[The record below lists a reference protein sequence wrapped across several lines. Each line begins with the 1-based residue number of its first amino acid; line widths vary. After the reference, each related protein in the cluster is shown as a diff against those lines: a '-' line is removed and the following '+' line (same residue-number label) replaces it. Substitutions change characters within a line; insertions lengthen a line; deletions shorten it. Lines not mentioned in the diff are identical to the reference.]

1 MAGINSFATN
11 SNFTI
16 SNPSFKVNREETAQN
31 QIPAGIS
38 SEINNKI
45 IIDTTTSGSTT
56 LSSMRSIQQ
65 KDYSNQ
71 RDVDAGYVEVAFS
84 PTNQINKDIVG
95 QVGYFNLGDYLGN
108 LQQMSTDTNSYL
120 SLDTLR
126 DEYFTKY
133 TKSYDLND
141 FVRLIKFYDNSL
153 FKMVKDFTPS
163 NVSLTSGVVVKQHIL
178 ERNKHRRTLVST
190 SNETLTGSVGQVET
204 FSGGAGGQV
213 NRYQYTG
220 NPRLA
225 PVFDITQ
232 SWSEIV
238 QTLNGPTTLSSTDQQ
253 GFYTGEYGNPLQTNA
268 SFIQVIKGNGGVD
281 CSAFTNP
288 NFQDTQVIPVFLNSN
303 NYTEDEFLSQELIP
317 NKGIVWLWYEGSSV
331 QHIKVSSIDRTGRS
345 IARDLSQATA
355 IPILLNNPS
364 ENPITPNEPKLK
376 TGFYTWEV
384 TNKQI
389 FDSYVYFEANTLQ
402 SPNIVFSEDANVF
415 DIEFEGT
422 GDFIWYASSSGT
434 LANPLR
440 LDGIYESIPQGYFP
454 LTPSYPQEQFFR
466 GWDGSS
472 YLIEPNQY
480 IDSTGIVVDDVG
492 NFDIGTREL
501 NTAVTSSNDQ
511 LIYGK
516 VAATPKTPWFMNA
529 PQEMVDIAGVLIK
542 DQDPNALPRTIVVAA
557 VMLTPLTNNCSTL
570 NNNQSGPTIAMR
582 YHGNE
587 EFFAVNAQNKLV
599 LADGING
606 FATVK
611 DILLYDPNQE
621 GVNWAQASII
631 KPIGAPTSPVE
642 IPSGIYGVNKFSA
655 QNGNR
660 MIIQIEAVNNKQ
672 SITQIGYCF

>member
-1 MAGINSFATN
+1 MAGINSFASS

-16 SNPSFKVNREETAQN
+16 SNPLFRVNREETAQN

-45 IIDTTTSGSTT
+45 IIDATPSGSTT

-108 LQQMSTDTNSYL
+108 LQQMSTDTNSYY
-120 SLDTLR
+120 SLDILR

-133 TKSYDLND
+133 TKSYDLQD
-141 FVRLIKFYDNSL
+141 FIRLIKFYDNSL

-163 NVSLTSGVVVKQHIL
+163 NVTLTAGVVVKQHIL
-178 ERNKHRRTLVST
+178 ERNKLRRTLVST
-190 SNETLTGSVGQVET
+190 SNETLSGSIGPIET
-204 FSGGAGGQV
+204 LSGGAGGQV
-213 NRYQYTG
+213 NRYQYDKDP
-220 NPRLA
+220 NLA

-238 QTLNGPTTLSSTDQQ
+238 QTLNGPTLLSSTDQA
-253 GFYTGEYGNPLQTNA
+253 GFYNGEYGNPTSTNA
-268 SFIQVIKGNGGVD
+268 SSINVIIGNGGTD
-281 CSAFTNP
+281 CTKFTNP
-288 NFQDTQVIPVFLNSN
+288 NFQDTQVIPVFLNST
-303 NYTEDEFLSQELIP
+303 NYSEDEFLSQDLIP
-317 NKGIVWLWYEGSSV
+317 NKGIVWLWYEGNSV

-364 ENPITPNEPKLK
+364 ENDVKPHLPFLK

-384 TNKQI
+384 SNKQI
-389 FDSYVYFEANTLQ
+389 YDNYVYFETTPLE
-402 SPNIVFSEDANVF
+402 SPKIIFSEDANVF

-434 LANPLR
+434 PANPLK

-454 LTPSYPQEQFFR
+454 LTPTYPQEQFFR

-480 IDSTGIVVDDVG
+480 IDTTGIVVDDVG
-492 NFDIGTREL
+492 NFDIGTKEL
-501 NTAVTSSNDQ
+501 NTAVTSSTDQ

-529 PQEMVDIAGVLIK
+529 PQVKVGIPGVLIQ

-557 VMLTPLTNNCSTL
+557 VMLTPLTSNCSTL
-570 NNNQSGPTIAMR
+570 NNNQSGPIIAMR
-582 YHGNE
+582 FHGNE

-599 LADGING
+599 LADGIDG

-621 GVNWAQASII
+621 GVNWAQASILQ
-631 KPIGAPTSPVE
+631 PAGAPTSPAE

>member
-1 MAGINSFATN
+1 MAGINSFGN
-11 SNFTI
+11 HSNFTI
-16 SNPSFKVNREETAQN
+16 SNPSFKVNREKTAQN

-45 IIDTTTSGSTT
+45 IIDTTESGSTT

-84 PTNQINKDIVG
+84 PANQINKDIVG

-108 LQQMSTDTNSYL
+108 LSTRSTDTNSYP
-120 SLDTLR
+120 SLDILR
-126 DEYFTKY
+126 DEYFAKY

-163 NVSLTSGVVVKQHIL
+163 NISLTSGVVVKQHIL
-178 ERNKHRRTLVST
+178 ERNKHRRTLVSST
-190 SNETLTGSVGQVET
+190 NETLTGSIGQVET

-213 NRYQYTG
+213 NRYQNQSKPT
-220 NPRLA
+220 
-225 PVFDITQ
+225 FDITQ

-238 QTLNGPTTLSSTDQQ
+238 QTLDGPTKLLSTDQQ
-253 GFYTGEYGNPLQTNA
+253 GFYTGEYSNPLQTNA
-268 SFIQVIKGNGGVD
+268 SFVQVVKGDGGVD

-288 NFQDTQVIPVFLNSN
+288 NFQDTQVIPVFLNSD

-317 NKGIVWLWYEGSSV
+317 NRGIVWLWYEGSSV
-331 QHIKVSSIDRTGRS
+331 RHIKVSSIDRSGRS
-345 IARDLSQATA
+345 IARDLSQATV

-364 ENPITPNEPKLK
+364 ENPIKPNEPKLK

-389 FDSYVYFEANTLQ
+389 FDSYVYFESNVNG

-422 GDFIWYASSSGT
+422 GDFIWYASSSGN

-440 LDGIYESIPQGYFP
+440 LEGIYESIPQGYFP
-454 LTPSYPQEQFFR
+454 LTPTYPQEQFFR

-480 IDSTGIVVDDVG
+480 IDSTGIIVDDIG

-501 NTAVTSSNDQ
+501 NTAITSSNNP

-516 VAATPKTPWFMNA
+516 VASTPKTPWFMNA
-529 PQEMVDIAGVLIK
+529 PQEMVDIPGVLIR

-557 VMLTPLTNNCSTL
+557 VMLTPLIDGCSTL
-570 NNNQSGPTIAMR
+570 NNNKSGPIIAMR
-582 YHGNE
+582 FHGNE
-587 EFFAVNAQNKLV
+587 EFFAVNSQNKLV
-599 LADGING
+599 LAEGVNG

-611 DILLYDPNQE
+611 DIMLYDPDHN
-621 GVNWAQASII
+621 GVNWAQASIQ
-631 KPIGAPTSPVE
+631 KPVGAPITPDE
-642 IPSGIYGVNKFSA
+642 IPSGIYGVNKFSS
-655 QNGNR
+655 QNGDR
-660 MIIQIEAVNNKQ
+660 MIIQIESVNNKQ
-672 SITQIGYCF
+672 TITQIGYCF

>member
-1 MAGINSFATN
+1 MAGINSFGN
-11 SNFTI
+11 HSNFTI
-16 SNPSFKVNREETAQN
+16 SNPSFKVNREKTAQN

-45 IIDTTTSGSTT
+45 IIDTTESGSTT
-56 LSSMRSIQQ
+56 LSPMRSIQQ

-84 PTNQINKDIVG
+84 PANQINKDIVG

-108 LQQMSTDTNSYL
+108 LQQMSTDTNSYY
-120 SLDTLR
+120 SLDILR
-126 DEYFTKY
+126 DEYFAKY

-163 NVSLTSGVVVKQHIL
+163 NISLTSGVVVKQHIL
-178 ERNKHRRTLVST
+178 ERNKHRRTLVSST
-190 SNETLTGSVGQVET
+190 NETLTGSIGQVET

-213 NRYQYTG
+213 NRYQNQSKPT
-220 NPRLA
+220 
-225 PVFDITQ
+225 FDITQ

-238 QTLNGPTTLSSTDQQ
+238 QTLDGPTKLLSTDQQ
-253 GFYTGEYGNPLQTNA
+253 GFYTGEYSNPLQTNA
-268 SFIQVIKGNGGVD
+268 SFVQVVKGDGGVD

-288 NFQDTQVIPVFLNSN
+288 NFQDTQVIPVFLNSD

-317 NKGIVWLWYEGSSV
+317 NRGIVWLWYEGSSV
-331 QHIKVSSIDRTGRS
+331 RHIKVSSIDRSGRS
-345 IARDLSQATA
+345 IARDLSQATV

-364 ENPITPNEPKLK
+364 ENPIKPNEPKLK

-389 FDSYVYFEANTLQ
+389 FDSYVYFESNVNG

-422 GDFIWYASSSGT
+422 GDFIWYASSSGN

-440 LDGIYESIPQGYFP
+440 LEGIYESIPQGYFP
-454 LTPSYPQEQFFR
+454 LTPTYPQEQFFR

-480 IDSTGIVVDDVG
+480 IDSTGIIVDDIG

-501 NTAVTSSNDQ
+501 NTAITSSNNP

-516 VAATPKTPWFMNA
+516 VASTPKTPWFMNA
-529 PQEMVDIAGVLIK
+529 PQEMVDIPGVLIR

-557 VMLTPLTNNCSTL
+557 VMLTPLIDGCSTL
-570 NNNQSGPTIAMR
+570 NNNKSGPIIAMR
-582 YHGNE
+582 FHGNE
-587 EFFAVNAQNKLV
+587 EFFAVNSQNKLV
-599 LADGING
+599 LAEGVNG

-611 DILLYDPNQE
+611 DIMLYDPDHN
-621 GVNWAQASII
+621 GVNWAQASIQ
-631 KPIGAPTSPVE
+631 KPVGAPITPDE
-642 IPSGIYGVNKFSA
+642 IPSGIYGVNKFSS
-655 QNGNR
+655 QNGDR
-660 MIIQIEAVNNKQ
+660 MIIQIESVNNKQ
-672 SITQIGYCF
+672 TITQIGYCF

>member
-1 MAGINSFATN
+1 MAGINSFGN
-11 SNFTI
+11 HSNFTI
-16 SNPSFKVNREETAQN
+16 SNPSFKVNREKTAQN

-45 IIDTTTSGSTT
+45 IIDTTESGSTT
-56 LSSMRSIQQ
+56 LSPMRSIQQ

-84 PTNQINKDIVG
+84 PANQINKDIVG

-108 LQQMSTDTNSYL
+108 LEQMSTDTNSYK
-120 SLDTLR
+120 SLDILR

-163 NVSLTSGVVVKQHIL
+163 NISLTSGVVVKQHIL
-178 ERNKHRRTLVST
+178 ERNKHRRTLVSST
-190 SNETLTGSVGQVET
+190 NETLTGSIGQVET

-213 NRYQYTG
+213 NRYQNQSKPT
-220 NPRLA
+220 
-225 PVFDITQ
+225 FDITQ

-238 QTLNGPTTLSSTDQQ
+238 QTLDGPTKLLSTDQQ
-253 GFYTGEYGNPLQTNA
+253 GFYTGEYSNPLQTNA
-268 SFIQVIKGNGGVD
+268 SFVQVVKGDGGVD

-288 NFQDTQVIPVFLNSN
+288 NFQDTQVIPVFLNSD

-317 NKGIVWLWYEGSSV
+317 NRGIVWLWYEGSSV
-331 QHIKVSSIDRTGRS
+331 RHIKVSSIDRSGRS
-345 IARDLSQATA
+345 IARDLSQATV

-364 ENPITPNEPKLK
+364 ENPIKPNEPKLK

-389 FDSYVYFEANTLQ
+389 FDSYVYFESNVNG

-422 GDFIWYASSSGT
+422 GDFIWYASSSGN

-440 LDGIYESIPQGYFP
+440 LEGIYESIPQGYFP
-454 LTPSYPQEQFFR
+454 LTPTYPQEQFFR

-480 IDSTGIVVDDVG
+480 IDSTGIIVDDIG

-501 NTAVTSSNDQ
+501 NTAITSSNNP

-516 VAATPKTPWFMNA
+516 VASTPKTPWFMNA
-529 PQEMVDIAGVLIK
+529 PQEMVDIPGVLIR

-557 VMLTPLTNNCSTL
+557 VMLTPLIDGCSTL
-570 NNNQSGPTIAMR
+570 NNNKSGPIIAMR
-582 YHGNE
+582 FHGNE
-587 EFFAVNAQNKLV
+587 EFFAVNSQNKLV
-599 LADGING
+599 LAEGVNG

-611 DILLYDPNQE
+611 DIMLYDPDHN
-621 GVNWAQASII
+621 GVNWAQASIQ
-631 KPIGAPTSPVE
+631 KPVGAPITPDE
-642 IPSGIYGVNKFSA
+642 IPSGIYGVNKFSS
-655 QNGNR
+655 QNGDR
-660 MIIQIEAVNNKQ
+660 MIIQIESVNNKQ
-672 SITQIGYCF
+672 TITQIGYCF

>member
-1 MAGINSFATN
+1 MAGINSFGN
-11 SNFTI
+11 HSSFTI
-16 SNPSFKVNREETAQN
+16 SNPSFKVNREKTAQN

-45 IIDTTTSGSTT
+45 IIDTTESGSTT

-108 LQQMSTDTNSYL
+108 LEQMSTDTNSYK
-120 SLDTLR
+120 SLDILR

-163 NVSLTSGVVVKQHIL
+163 NMSLTSGVVVKQHIL
-178 ERNKHRRTLVST
+178 ERNKHRRTLVS
-190 SNETLTGSVGQVET
+190 SANETLTGSIGQVET

-213 NRYQYTG
+213 NRYQNQSKPT
-220 NPRLA
+220 
-225 PVFDITQ
+225 FDITQ

-238 QTLNGPTTLSSTDQQ
+238 QTLNGPTKLLSTDQQ

-268 SFIQVIKGNGGVD
+268 SFVQVVKGDGGVD
-281 CSAFTNP
+281 CSTFTNP
-288 NFQDTQVIPVFLNSN
+288 DFQDTQVIPVFLNSD

-317 NKGIVWLWYEGSSV
+317 NRGIVWLWYEGSSV
-331 QHIKVSSIDRTGRS
+331 RHIKVSSIDRSGRS
-345 IARDLSQATA
+345 IARDLSQATS

-364 ENPITPNEPKLK
+364 ENPIKPNEPKLK

-389 FDSYVYFEANTLQ
+389 FDSYVYFESNVNE

-422 GDFIWYASSSGT
+422 GDFIWYASSSGN

-440 LDGIYESIPQGYFP
+440 LEGIYESIPQGYFP
-454 LTPSYPQEQFFR
+454 LTPTYPREQFFR

-480 IDSTGIVVDDVG
+480 INSTGIIVDDIG

-501 NTAVTSSNDQ
+501 NTAITSSDNP

-516 VAATPKTPWFMNA
+516 VASTPKTPWFMDA
-529 PQEMVDIAGVLIK
+529 PQEMVDIPGVLIK

-557 VMLTPLTNNCSTL
+557 VMLTPLIDGCSTL
-570 NNNQSGPTIAMR
+570 NNNKTGPIIAMR
-582 YHGNE
+582 FHGNE
-587 EFFAVNAQNKLV
+587 EFFAVNSQNKLV
-599 LADGING
+599 LAEGVNG

-611 DILLYDPNQE
+611 DIMLYDPDHN
-621 GVNWAQASII
+621 GVNWAQASIQ
-631 KPIGAPTSPVE
+631 KPLGAPITPEE
-642 IPSGIYGVNKFSA
+642 IPSGIYGVNKFSS
-655 QNGNR
+655 QNGDR
-660 MIIQIEAVNNKQ
+660 MIIQIESVNNKQ
-672 SITQIGYCF
+672 TITQIGYCF